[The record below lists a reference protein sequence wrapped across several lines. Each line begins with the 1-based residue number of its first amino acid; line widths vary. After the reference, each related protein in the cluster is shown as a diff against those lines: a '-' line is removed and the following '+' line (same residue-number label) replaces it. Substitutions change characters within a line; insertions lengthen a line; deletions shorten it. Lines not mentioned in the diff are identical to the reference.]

1 MELTDPLRPLIYQ
14 SMTAFGEQGLVLH
27 NHVPMWTETFV
38 SAHLTE
44 DLQENGFR
52 NSSLTRL
59 TQYKA
64 PKSSTI

>member
-1 MELTDPLRPLIYQ
+1 MEPTDPLRPSTCQ
-14 SMTAFGEQGLVLH
+14 SMTALGEEDLLLH
-27 NHVPMWTETFV
+27 NHAPMRTETFV

-59 TQYKA
+59 TEYKA